1 MRPGPNDVLVV
12 VDAQNGF
19 VSPASAHVIPVLVNL
34 VAQWQSAGAPV
45 LMTRYIN
52 YEGSPYTQFLQWSKM
67 QASPEIDIV
76 PELQPY
82 VNHSHILDKRVYTT
96 FTTEGKDLFTQHAW
110 QTAYIVGLDTES
122 CVAQT
127 AVGAFENN
135 IRPIVI
141 VDGCASHAGT
151 QAHDAG
157 MFVMRRNIGS
167 AQMTTSSELGF
178 KVPMAS

>member
-1 MRPGPNDVLVV
+1 MRPGFSDVLVV

-19 VSPASAHVIPVLVNL
+19 VSSASAHVIPVVVNL
-34 VAQWQSAGAPV
+34 VRQWHSVGAPV

-52 YEGSPYTQFLQWSKM
+52 YEGSPYTRLLQWSKM
-67 QASPEIDIV
+67 QSVPEIDIV

-82 VNHSHILDKRVYTT
+82 VADSHVLDKRIYTT
-96 FTTEGKDLFTQHAW
+96 FTAEGKSLFAKHGW
-110 QTAYIVGLDTES
+110 RTAYIVGLDTES

-135 IRPIVI
+135 IRPVVI
-141 VDGCASHAGT
+141 EDGCASHAGA

-167 AQMTTSSELGF
+167 AQMTTSTELGLNA
-178 KVPMAS
+178 PMAL

>member
-1 MRPGPNDVLVV
+1 MRPGLNDVLVV

-34 VAQWQSAGAPV
+34 IGQWQSAGAPV

-52 YEGSPYTQFLQWSKM
+52 YEGSPYTRFLQWSKM
-67 QASPEIDIV
+67 QDGPEIDIV

-82 VNHSHILDKRVYTT
+82 MGHSHVLDKRVYTT
-96 FTTEGKDLFTQHAW
+96 FTTEGQDLFRKHAW
-110 QTAYIVGLDTES
+110 TTAYIVGLDTES

-127 AVGAFENN
+127 AVGAFEHNV
-135 IRPIVI
+135 RPIVI
-141 VDGCASHAGT
+141 MDGCASHAGI

-157 MFVMRRNIGS
+157 IFVMRRNIGS
-167 AQMTTSSELGF
+167 AQMTTSDELGF

>member
-1 MRPGPNDVLVV
+1 MRPGLSDVLVV
-12 VDAQNGF
+12 VDVQNGF
-19 VSPASAHVIPVLVNL
+19 VSPASAHVIPVVVNL
-34 VAQWQSAGAPV
+34 VDQWQSAGAPV

-52 YEGSPYTQFLQWSKM
+52 YEGSPYTRLLQWSKM
-67 QASPEIDIV
+67 QDSPEIDIV

-82 VNHSHILDKRVYTT
+82 VARSHILDKRIYTT
-96 FTTEGKDLFTQHAW
+96 FTAEGKDLFTRHSW
-110 QTAYIVGLDTES
+110 KTAYIVGLDTES

-135 IRPIVI
+135 VHPIVI
-141 VDGCASHAGT
+141 VDGCASHAGA

-157 MFVMRRNIGS
+157 MFVMRRNIGAS
-167 AQMTTSSELGF
+167 QMTTSAELGF